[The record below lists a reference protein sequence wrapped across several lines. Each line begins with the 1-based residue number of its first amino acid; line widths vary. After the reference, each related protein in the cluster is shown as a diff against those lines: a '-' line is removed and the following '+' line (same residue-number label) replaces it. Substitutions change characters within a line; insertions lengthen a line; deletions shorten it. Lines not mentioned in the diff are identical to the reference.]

1 MPELELEKPDYMT
14 TIKLHSSVRKRL
26 AKHATKEQT
35 YEALI
40 IELLDKIEG
49 DWLNSVTH
57 SIFCSY
63 CKKSI
68 KEHSEKELVKCS
80 LGIISEVNL

>member
-1 MPELELEKPDYMT
+1 MKPLVISWYSWYSIMPELELEKPDYMT

-40 IELLDKIEG
+40 VELLDKIEG
-49 DWLNSVTH
+49 D
-57 SIFCSY
+57 
-63 CKKSI
+63 
-68 KEHSEKELVKCS
+68 
-80 LGIISEVNL
+80 